1 MSYSFLEFLLVGVAA
16 IALSGLLTPIF
27 RRLAFHVGATDNP
40 DLQRKTQKQPVPY
53 LGGVAVSVTVVTLS
67 FLTLSFSDFTQQNL
81 SLAASTMLPAIA
93 ISAMGLVDD
102 LRGLQPWPRLLI
114 QSATAFLVSIIL
126 INSGTLGQSLG
137 STRLDFIFTTLWI
150 VGLCNS
156 INFFDNLDGGASGAV
171 AIISFSIFLIAVDR
185 GQFLVS
191 GLAIITAGAT
201 LGFLMWNKFPAKI
214 YLGGVAVSVTVVT
227 LSFLVLFLSDFTK
240 QTVSLA
246 TSTMLPAMAISA
258 LGLIDDLRGLQPW
271 PRLMIQSATA
281 FLVSIVLI
289 NSGTLGQSFGSD
301 WLDFLIT
308 ALWIVGLCNSINFFD
323 NLDGGA
329 SGAVAIISF
338 SIFIIAVDR
347 GQFLVSGLAI
357 ITAGATLGFLM
368 WNKFPAK
375 IYLGDAGA
383 LFLGVMIAI
392 LTIRMDPGI
401 APTYKSLLIPV
412 IFLAVPILDTSV
424 AVTSRIYR
432 GISPFTGGRD
442 HLSHRLMRVGL
453 TQKNAAI
460 SLWAATSVF
469 CAAGLGIYYWPD
481 TFGLPLIIGAGAT
494 WTALLAW
501 FLRVPAKD

>member
-1 MSYSFLEFLLVGVAA
+1 VGVAA

-102 LRGLQPWPRLLI
+102 LRGLQPWPRLLM

-214 YLGGVAVSVTVVT
+214 YLG
-227 LSFLVLFLSDFTK
+227 
-240 QTVSLA
+240 
-246 TSTMLPAMAISA
+246 
-258 LGLIDDLRGLQPW
+258 
-271 PRLMIQSATA
+271 
-281 FLVSIVLI
+281 
-289 NSGTLGQSFGSD
+289 
-301 WLDFLIT
+301 
-308 ALWIVGLCNSINFFD
+308 
-323 NLDGGA
+323 
-329 SGAVAIISF
+329 
-338 SIFIIAVDR
+338 
-347 GQFLVSGLAI
+347 
-357 ITAGATLGFLM
+357 
-368 WNKFPAK
+368 
-375 IYLGDAGA
+375 DAGA

-392 LTIRMDPGI
+392 LTIRLDPGI

-424 AVTSRIYR
+424 AVSSRIYR

-453 TQKNAAI
+453 AQKNAAI
-460 SLWAATSVF
+460 TLWALTAAF

-481 TFGLPLIIGAGAT
+481 TFGLPLIIGAGAI

-501 FLRVPAKD
+501 FLRIPAKD

>member
-1 MSYSFLEFLLVGVAA
+1 VGVAA

-214 YLGGVAVSVTVVT
+214 YLG
-227 LSFLVLFLSDFTK
+227 
-240 QTVSLA
+240 
-246 TSTMLPAMAISA
+246 
-258 LGLIDDLRGLQPW
+258 
-271 PRLMIQSATA
+271 
-281 FLVSIVLI
+281 
-289 NSGTLGQSFGSD
+289 
-301 WLDFLIT
+301 
-308 ALWIVGLCNSINFFD
+308 
-323 NLDGGA
+323 
-329 SGAVAIISF
+329 
-338 SIFIIAVDR
+338 
-347 GQFLVSGLAI
+347 
-357 ITAGATLGFLM
+357 
-368 WNKFPAK
+368 
-375 IYLGDAGA
+375 DAGA

-392 LTIRMDPGI
+392 LTIRLDPGI

-424 AVTSRIYR
+424 AVSSRIYR

-453 TQKNAAI
+453 AQKNAAI
-460 SLWAATSVF
+460 TLWALTAAF

-481 TFGLPLIIGAGAT
+481 TFGLPLIIGAGAI

-501 FLRVPAKD
+501 FLRIPAKD

>member
-1 MSYSFLEFLLVGVAA
+1 MRYSFLEFLLVGVAA

-214 YLGGVAVSVTVVT
+214 YLG
-227 LSFLVLFLSDFTK
+227 
-240 QTVSLA
+240 
-246 TSTMLPAMAISA
+246 
-258 LGLIDDLRGLQPW
+258 
-271 PRLMIQSATA
+271 
-281 FLVSIVLI
+281 
-289 NSGTLGQSFGSD
+289 
-301 WLDFLIT
+301 
-308 ALWIVGLCNSINFFD
+308 
-323 NLDGGA
+323 
-329 SGAVAIISF
+329 
-338 SIFIIAVDR
+338 
-347 GQFLVSGLAI
+347 
-357 ITAGATLGFLM
+357 
-368 WNKFPAK
+368 
-375 IYLGDAGA
+375 DAGA

-392 LTIRMDPGI
+392 LTIRLDPGI

-424 AVTSRIYR
+424 AVSSRIYR

-453 TQKNAAI
+453 AQKNAAI
-460 SLWAATSVF
+460 TLWALTAAF

-481 TFGLPLIIGAGAT
+481 TFGLPLIIGAGAI

-501 FLRVPAKD
+501 FLRIPAKD

>member
-1 MSYSFLEFLLVGVAA
+1 LEFLLVGVAA
-16 IALSGLLTPIF
+16 IALSSLLTPIL
-27 RRLAFHVGATDNP
+27 RRVALHIGATDKPNI
-40 DLQRKTQKQPVPY
+40 QRKMQKQPVPY

-67 FLTLSFSDFTQQNL
+67 FL
-81 SLAASTMLPAIA
+81 A
-93 ISAMGLVDD
+93 
-102 LRGLQPWPRLLI
+102 
-114 QSATAFLVSIIL
+114 
-126 INSGTLGQSLG
+126 
-137 STRLDFIFTTLWI
+137 
-150 VGLCNS
+150 
-156 INFFDNLDGGASGAV
+156 
-171 AIISFSIFLIAVDR
+171 
-185 GQFLVS
+185 
-191 GLAIITAGAT
+191 
-201 LGFLMWNKFPAKI
+201 
-214 YLGGVAVSVTVVT
+214 
-227 LSFLVLFLSDFTK
+227 LFLSDFTK

-281 FLVSIVLI
+281 FIVSIVLI
-289 NSGTLGQSFGSD
+289 NSGTLGQSFGSS

-308 ALWIVGLCNSINFFD
+308 AIWIVGLCNSINFFD

-338 SIFIIAVDR
+338 SIFLIAVDR

-357 ITAGATLGFLM
+357 ITVGATLGFLL

-383 LFLGVMIAI
+383 LFLGVMVAI

-401 APTYKSLLIPV
+401 SPTYKSLLIPV

-460 SLWAATSVF
+460 TLWAATSVF

-481 TFGLPLIIGAGAT
+481 TFGLPLIIGAGAI
-494 WTALLAW
+494 WIALLAW
-501 FLRVPAKD
+501 FLRIPAKD

>member
-1 MSYSFLEFLLVGVAA
+1 VRYSFLEFLLVGVAA

-214 YLGGVAVSVTVVT
+214 YLG
-227 LSFLVLFLSDFTK
+227 
-240 QTVSLA
+240 
-246 TSTMLPAMAISA
+246 
-258 LGLIDDLRGLQPW
+258 
-271 PRLMIQSATA
+271 
-281 FLVSIVLI
+281 
-289 NSGTLGQSFGSD
+289 
-301 WLDFLIT
+301 
-308 ALWIVGLCNSINFFD
+308 
-323 NLDGGA
+323 
-329 SGAVAIISF
+329 
-338 SIFIIAVDR
+338 
-347 GQFLVSGLAI
+347 
-357 ITAGATLGFLM
+357 
-368 WNKFPAK
+368 
-375 IYLGDAGA
+375 DAGA

-392 LTIRMDPGI
+392 LTIRLDPGI

-424 AVTSRIYR
+424 AVSSRIYR

-453 TQKNAAI
+453 AQKNAAI
-460 SLWAATSVF
+460 TLWALTAAF

-481 TFGLPLIIGAGAT
+481 TFGLPLIIGAGAI

-501 FLRVPAKD
+501 FLRIPAKD

>member
-1 MSYSFLEFLLVGVAA
+1 MGVAA

-214 YLGGVAVSVTVVT
+214 YLG
-227 LSFLVLFLSDFTK
+227 
-240 QTVSLA
+240 
-246 TSTMLPAMAISA
+246 
-258 LGLIDDLRGLQPW
+258 
-271 PRLMIQSATA
+271 
-281 FLVSIVLI
+281 
-289 NSGTLGQSFGSD
+289 
-301 WLDFLIT
+301 
-308 ALWIVGLCNSINFFD
+308 
-323 NLDGGA
+323 
-329 SGAVAIISF
+329 
-338 SIFIIAVDR
+338 
-347 GQFLVSGLAI
+347 
-357 ITAGATLGFLM
+357 
-368 WNKFPAK
+368 
-375 IYLGDAGA
+375 DAGA

-392 LTIRMDPGI
+392 LTIRLDPGI

-424 AVTSRIYR
+424 AVSSRIYR

-453 TQKNAAI
+453 AQKNAAI
-460 SLWAATSVF
+460 TLWALTAAF

-481 TFGLPLIIGAGAT
+481 TFGLPLIIGAGAI

-501 FLRVPAKD
+501 FLRIPAKD